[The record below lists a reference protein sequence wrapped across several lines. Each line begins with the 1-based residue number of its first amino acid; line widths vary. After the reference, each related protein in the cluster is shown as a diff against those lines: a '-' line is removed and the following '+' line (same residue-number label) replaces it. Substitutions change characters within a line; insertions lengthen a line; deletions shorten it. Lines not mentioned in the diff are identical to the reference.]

1 MRRRLQ
7 HSLLTLN
14 AIEAHQTDVMLV
26 ECKSESESKPE
37 YEFEKTKTICHNGQ
51 SGHSKS
57 TWPVFSAIVKL
68 KCMPF
73 VVP

>member
-1 MRRRLQ
+1 
-7 HSLLTLN
+7 
-14 AIEAHQTDVMLV
+14 MLV